1 MKKPGRKTREAH
13 DDFFMQMAASCSPD
27 EPSKKDFAKENED
40 LLASWLEYN
49 AIHGEKMRKK
59 SQSARKKQ

>member
-1 MKKPGRKTREAH
+1 MKKTGNKSRKAH

-27 EPSKKDFAKENED
+27 ESGRNDFAKENED

-49 AIHGEKMRKK
+49 ANHGKKMRKK
-59 SQSARKKQ
+59 SQSERKKQ

>member
-1 MKKPGRKTREAH
+1 MKKPGNKTRTAH

-27 EPSKKDFAKENED
+27 EADQNDFAKENEE

-49 AIHGEKMRKK
+49 ASHGKKMRKK
-59 SQSARKKQ
+59 SQSVRKKQ